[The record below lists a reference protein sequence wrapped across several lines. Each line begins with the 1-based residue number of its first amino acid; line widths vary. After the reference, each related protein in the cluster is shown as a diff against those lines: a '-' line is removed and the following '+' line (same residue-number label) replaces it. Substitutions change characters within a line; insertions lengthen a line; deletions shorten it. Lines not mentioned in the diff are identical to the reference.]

1 MDGVNPQAPLVTVF
15 AVNITEKIFQSHFKD
30 PDSEMGFPI
39 SLFRFIF
46 YLVSLAVSQQQ
57 SPAGSRRQLCCG
69 RCWDEMLDSVLQF
82 LQGGIIVYHRDDRGE
97 IYSGAFYAN
106 TI

>member
-39 SLFRFIF
+39 SLDSSFI
-46 YLVSLAVSQQQ
+46 VCPSQHRSSSLQQG
-57 SPAGSRRQLCCG
+57 AG
-69 RCWDEMLDSVLQF
+69 DSCVVADV
-82 LQGGIIVYHRDDRGE
+82 GMKC
-97 IYSGAFYAN
+97 
-106 TI
+106 